1 MNATNTPW
9 RRSQDRM
16 IGGVCA
22 GVAEH
27 LGWPADRVRVASVV
41 LTILTGGFPGIIGY
55 LVLWFVMPGPD
66 DRGAAPRQDRG
77 TQQD

>member
-1 MNATNTPW
+1 MNATTKPW

-22 GVAEH
+22 GIAER

-41 LTILTGGFPGIIGY
+41 LTILTGGFPGIVLY

-66 DRGAAPRQDRG
+66 VRDPAPQDRG
-77 TQQD
+77 PSQQG

>member
-1 MNATNTPW
+1 MSATTMPW

-22 GVAEH
+22 GIAER

-41 LTILTGGFPGIIGY
+41 LTILTGGFPGIILY

-66 DRGAAPRQDRG
+66 GGGASPRQDRG
-77 TQQD
+77 PQQD